1 MSGSFASNLGY
12 GNITPGTD
20 INPRYVNVSNTHNQ
34 GNFGNRVIPG
44 MPNLP
49 GLTGAQWGVDAAKG
63 YVPGIAVWKGGIKN
77 KIKNI
82 TKIYKMKNSKKRQTM
97 KRKLKKHIHV
107 YSCSKYGCKHLKRHS
122 TRNYICTHKHS
133 NFCNKYGCKHVHT
146 NSCRKRVKGH
156 NKSQRGGENSYGGYA
171 QYQNNLPITGVYSL
185 GGVLPAKELALAN
198 PPPYQP
204 LSNCVNCMDN
214 YNHNKGYGFPSKGH

>member
-20 INPRYVNVSNTHNQ
+20 INPRYVNVSDTHNQ

-63 YVPGIAVWKGGIKN
+63 YVPGIAVWKGGLKK

-82 TKIYKMKNSKKRQTM
+82 TKMYKMKDGKKRMRTM
-97 KRKLKKHIHV
+97 KRKVKRHV
-107 YSCSKYGCKHLKRHS
+107 HTYSCTKYGCKHMHRHTS
-122 TRNYICTHKHS
+122 KDYTCKHKHS
-133 NFCNKYGCKHVHT
+133 THCNKFGCKHMHT
-146 NSCRKRVKGH
+146 NSCRK
-156 NKSQRGGENSYGGYA
+156 KSKSKKQRGGYA
-171 QYQNNLPITGVYSL
+171 QYQNNLPITGVYST
-185 GGVLPAKELALAN
+185 GGVLPANELGLAN
-198 PPPYQP
+198 PTPYQP

-214 YNHNKGYGFPSKGH
+214 YNHYLGDGFPSKGH